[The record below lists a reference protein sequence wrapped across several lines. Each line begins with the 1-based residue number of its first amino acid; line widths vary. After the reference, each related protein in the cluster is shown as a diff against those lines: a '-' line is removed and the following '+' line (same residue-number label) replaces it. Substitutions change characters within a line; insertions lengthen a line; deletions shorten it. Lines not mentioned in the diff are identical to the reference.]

1 MANATLKPKGPSG
14 LRRWLGRLGLVLI
27 GLVVVATTFGAGSEY
42 LARRRA
48 HAAYPAPGQLVDIG
62 GRRMHIHCRG
72 QGSPTVI
79 LESGLDSNGSLAWE
93 KVQGPL
99 SQLTRTCAYDR
110 AGVMWS
116 DPKPGAQ
123 NADGVAADLA
133 ATLTAAG
140 IEGPLVM
147 VCHSLGG
154 PYVMAFTR
162 NNPDR
167 VKGLVFVDCSH
178 PDQMTRLKPTP
189 PSPSDVPWTLRI
201 APALAWSGLVRAMA
215 PADDSPGLPD
225 RTRIIGKAYLAETV
239 EGTIKEMVSIPTT
252 LKQGGRLRDLGDRP
266 LVVLTALEP
275 QPPEQLAAIH
285 FSKADGQALLAS
297 WKQLNLDAAAWSRR
311 SRQQDVPTSGHYI
324 QYQRPDLVIA
334 AVTEVIATVRADA
347 AKSKP

>member
-1 MANATLKPKGPSG
+1 MTNTTLEPKGRTGPWRWITRVG
-14 LRRWLGRLGLVLI
+14 LSLI
-27 GLVVVATTFGAGSEY
+27 GLAVLATAFGAGSEV
-42 LARRRA
+42 LARRHA
-48 HAAYPAPGQLVDIG
+48 HEAYPAPGLRVDVG
-62 GRRMHIHCRG
+62 GRRMHIHCLG

-99 SQLTRTCAYDR
+99 SKLTRTCAYDR

-116 DPKPGAQ
+116 DPKTGPQ
-123 NADGVAADLA
+123 TADGVAADLK
-133 ATLTAAG
+133 ATLAAAG

-154 PYVMAFTR
+154 PYIMDFTR

-178 PDQMTRLKPTP
+178 PDQETRLKPMP
-189 PSPSDVPWTLRI
+189 PSPSDPPWTTRI
-201 APALAWSGLVRAMA
+201 APSLAWTGIVRALA
-215 PADDSPGLPD
+215 PADTTRGLPD
-225 RTRIIGKAYLAETV
+225 RTRIVGKAYLAETV

-252 LKQGGRLRDLGDRP
+252 LNQGGQLRDLGDRP

-275 QPPEQLAAIH
+275 YPPEQLAAIG
-285 FSKADGQALLAS
+285 FTEADGGALLDS
-297 WKQLNLDAAAWSRR
+297 WKQLNLEAASWSKR
-311 SRQQDVPTSGHYI
+311 SRQQDVPDSGHYI

-334 AVTEVIATVRADA
+334 AVKDVVGAVRADA
-347 AKSKP
+347 AGSTP

>member
-1 MANATLKPKGPSG
+1 MTTATLKLKGPSG
-14 LRRWLGRLGLVLI
+14 PWRLMARLGLALI
-27 GLVVVATTFGAGSEY
+27 GILALATTFGAGSEY

-48 HAAYPAPGQLVDIG
+48 HEAYPAPGQRVDIG
-62 GRRMHIHCRG
+62 GRKMHIHCLG
-72 QGSPTVI
+72 SGSPTVI

-99 SQLTRTCAYDR
+99 SKLTRTCAYDR

-116 DPKPGAQ
+116 DPKPGPQ
-123 NADGVAADLA
+123 TADGVAADLK
-133 ATLTAAG
+133 ATLSVAR

-154 PYVMAFTR
+154 PYIMAFTR

-178 PDQMTRLKPTP
+178 PDQITRLKPTP
-189 PSPSDVPWTLRI
+189 PSPSDLPWTTRI
-201 APALAWSGLVRAMA
+201 APALAWTGIVRAMA
-215 PADDSPGLPD
+215 PADESRGLPD
-225 RTRIIGKAYLAETV
+225 RSRIVGKAYLAETV
-239 EGTIKEMVSIPTT
+239 EGTIKEMVSIPIT

-275 QPPEQLAAIH
+275 YRPEHLAAIH
-285 FSKADGQALLAS
+285 FSQADGLAMLAS
-297 WKQLNLDAAAWSRR
+297 WKQLNLEAASWSKR
-311 SRQQDVPTSGHYI
+311 SRQQDIPDSGHYI

-334 AVTEVIATVRADA
+334 AVAEVVATVRADA
-347 AKSKP
+347 AKAKP